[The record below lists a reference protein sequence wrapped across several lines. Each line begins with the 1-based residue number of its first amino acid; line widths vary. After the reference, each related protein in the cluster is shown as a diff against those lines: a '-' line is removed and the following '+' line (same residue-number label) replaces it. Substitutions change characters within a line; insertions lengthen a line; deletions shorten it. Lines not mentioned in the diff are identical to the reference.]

1 MTKRRRI
8 GAPLQGITVSDD
20 PLSALVVAPAPV
32 DAVPSRKPRGKFS
45 EPAAK
50 PRQRA
55 ADKPPCPLN
64 CLRGCTACMG
74 DLTPRQ
80 EINLLQYFRAFK
92 QELERLRST
101 PPIVG
106 ETLLFK
112 RRWDGED
119 KPSSARE
126 AMVLASNQDGTCVPC
141 YLQSLRPFT

>member
-8 GAPLQGITVSDD
+8 GAPLQGITVRDD
-20 PLSALVVAPAPV
+20 PLSARVVAPAPV
-32 DAVPSRKPRGKFS
+32 DAVPSRKPSGKFS

-126 AMVLASNQDGTCVPC
+126 AMVLASNKDGTCVPC